1 MDDADAPRTPAV
13 PPAVP
18 PAPLPMRAG
27 DADRDRVAQRL
38 GQAYAEGRLDAEEYH
53 ERLDAAY
60 RARTH
65 AELEPLVADLP
76 GVPGEVVARP
86 SAVPVV
92 PGTPSDSV
100 VAVFASTE
108 RSGVWSVAE
117 RLTVVA
123 VFGESK
129 LDMTQATFA
138 AREVE
143 CTTNAIFGSV
153 VITVP
158 AGVRVVNGC
167 TAVLGEAK
175 APPEAA
181 LPADAPTVR
190 LTGLALFGSIDVRRA

>member
-1 MDDADAPRTPAV
+1 MDDADLPR

-18 PAPLPMRAG
+18 PLRAA
-27 DADRDRVAQRL
+27 DVDRDRVAQRL
-38 GQAYAEGRLDAEEYH
+38 GQAYAEGRLDGEEYQ

-65 AELEPLVADLP
+65 ADLEPLVADLP
-76 GVPGEVVARP
+76 SVPGELTVRP
-86 SAVPVV
+86 SQVPVV
-92 PGTPSDSV
+92 PGPPSDSV

-108 RSGVWSVAE
+108 RAGVWSVAE
-117 RLTVVA
+117 RLTAVA

-167 TAVLGEAK
+167 TAVLGEARV
-175 APPEAA
+175 PPEVA
-181 LPADAPTVR
+181 LPADAPVLR
-190 LTGLALFGSIDVRRA
+190 LTGLALFGSIVVSRA